1 MQPQGLR
8 RRECG
13 TGLVRS
19 SSARVQALVG
29 IGARQGVGVSQTG
42 TSGVIPGQRAASE
55 LPSHKTPTPP
65 QLTKAVIQNF
75 RLLRETELSF
85 TDDVT
90 LCVGRNNTG
99 KTSLAKLFKLF
110 LTKKDSVLRI
120 EDFSAECYAEFLDA
134 HRLYVAGEKEQARGR
149 IPKVTLTLHI
159 AYDAN
164 CGQYGP
170 LASFIVDLDPDCS
183 EVVIRL
189 TYALKDGAL
198 DVFLSDLVS
207 SADAAPLERLARRIP
222 AHFGLSVTAVD
233 PTDDANVRTVDLAD
247 VKKLLKVDFLDAQR
261 GLDDEDRE
269 AAQPIGAIFEKLFTS
284 AKGSKRVEWLE
295 DLATRIDVMLTN
307 TSSDLDISLQEIR
320 TQVAPA
326 LTAFGYPGLGNQEF
340 VTAARLDSR
349 RLLRNFARIHYPGAA
364 GVRFPESYSGL
375 GTRNLVMMLLKL
387 FTYYREHTAQSNELG
402 IHLVFLEEPE
412 AHLHPQMQEVFIQQL
427 LQFPSLF
434 PRLDAQMRA
443 NNPQS
448 VGVTEAAGSGSQN
461 GSPWNAQFVVTT
473 HSAHVANRA
482 RFSNIRYFRKEEEA
496 AEPGDEPRP
505 ARTAIKDLSQ
515 VSRDEKFL
523 LKYLTLTRADLY
535 FADKAILV
543 EGASERVFV
552 PAAEEKLAAR
562 KPDTA
567 LSHQYVTLMEVGGAY
582 AHKFYPLLRILGIPT
597 LIITDLDPIDASSPK
612 TRKCSVSEG
621 GHTSNQSIRAWFDET
636 GETKVAE
643 LLRRAEA
650 DAPVAANLCLA
661 YQVPEQPG
669 DPCGRT
675 FEDAFVLANP
685 TLFGLSRRRATTT
698 NASLEKRARDKVD
711 GKGSKV
717 DFALEHVLGEH
728 DWEVPK
734 YIRRGLEWLMA
745 QDGTATKTDDE

>member
-1 MQPQGLR
+1 M
-8 RRECG
+8 
-13 TGLVRS
+13 
-19 SSARVQALVG
+19 
-29 IGARQGVGVSQTG
+29 
-42 TSGVIPGQRAASE
+42 
-55 LPSHKTPTPP
+55 
-65 QLTKAVIQNF
+65 
-75 RLLRETELSF
+75 LRETELSF
-85 TDDVT
+85 ADDVT

-110 LTKKDSVLRI
+110 LAKKDTALRL

-134 HRLYVAGEKEQARGR
+134 HRFYAAGEKNQARGR
-149 IPKVTLTLHI
+149 VPYVALTLHI
-159 AYDAN
+159 AYDAD

-170 LASFIVDLDPDCS
+170 LAPFIVDLDPDCT
-183 EVVIRL
+183 EVVFRFA
-189 TYALKDGAL
+189 YALKGNAL
-198 DVFLSDLVS
+198 DAFLGDLVG
-207 SADAAPLERLARRIP
+207 SADTLPLERLARRLP

-233 PTDDANVRTVDLAD
+233 PTDESNVRAVDLAD
-247 VKKLLKVDFLDAQR
+247 VKKLIRMDFLDAQR

-269 AAQPIGAIFEKLFTS
+269 AAQPIGAIFEQLFTS
-284 AKGSKRVEWLE
+284 AKGSKRVEWLDE
-295 DLATRIDVMLTN
+295 LATRIDGMLAN
-307 TSSDLDISLQEIR
+307 TSSGLDVSLQEIR

-326 LTAFGYPGLGNQEF
+326 LAAFGYPGLGNQEF
-340 VTAARLDSR
+340 ETAARLDSR

-387 FTYYREHTAQSNELG
+387 FTYYREHTAKSHEMG

-412 AHLHPQMQEVFIQQL
+412 AHLHPQMQEVFIRQL

-443 NNPQS
+443 NRPQS
-448 VGVTEAAGSGSQN
+448 VGMQEVAGSGGEN
-461 GSPWNAQFVVTT
+461 VLPWNAQFVVTT
-473 HSAHVANRA
+473 HSAHVANRTP
-482 RFSNIRYFRKEEEA
+482 FSNIRYFRKEEEA
-496 AEPGDEPRP
+496 AEPGSEPRP
-505 ARTAIKDLSQ
+505 ARTAIKDLSV
-515 VSRDEKFL
+515 VSSDERFL

-535 FADKAILV
+535 FADKAVLV

-562 KPDTA
+562 NPDTA
-567 LSHQYVTLMEVGGAY
+567 VSPQYVTLMEVGGAY
-582 AHKFYPLLRILGIPT
+582 AHKFYPLLRILGIPS
-597 LIITDLDPIDASSPK
+597 LIITDLDPVDTSADK
-612 TRKCSVSEG
+612 TRKCTVSEG
-621 GHTSNQSIRAWFDET
+621 GHTSNQSIRAWFVET

-643 LLRRAEA
+643 LLRLAEA
-650 DAPVAANLCLA
+650 DPPTTANLCLA
-661 YQVPEQPG
+661 YQVPERPG

-685 TLFGLSRRRATTT
+685 TLYGLSRRSAT
-698 NASLEKRARDKVD
+698 NARLEKRARDKVD

-717 DFALEHVLGEH
+717 DFALKHVLGED

-745 QDGTATKTDDE
+745 QDGAATKTDDK

>member
-1 MQPQGLR
+1 MIR
-8 RRECG
+8 
-13 TGLVRS
+13 
-19 SSARVQALVG
+19 
-29 IGARQGVGVSQTG
+29 
-42 TSGVIPGQRAASE
+42 
-55 LPSHKTPTPP
+55 
-65 QLTKAVIQNF
+65 NF

-85 TDDVT
+85 TDEVT

-110 LTKKDSVLRI
+110 MAKKDAALRI
-120 EDFSAECYAEFLDA
+120 EDFSADCYAEFLDA
-134 HRLYVAGEKEQARGR
+134 HRLYVKGETEQARGR
-149 IPKVTLTLHI
+149 IPKVSLTLHI
-159 AYDAN
+159 AYDAD

-170 LASFIVDLDPDCS
+170 LAPFVVDLDPGCS
-183 EVVIRL
+183 EIVITF
-189 TYALKDGAL
+189 TYALKSGAL
-198 DVFLSDLVS
+198 DAFLGDLVGGE
-207 SADAAPLERLARRIP
+207 SAAALEQIARRIP
-222 AHFGLSVTAVD
+222 AQFGLSVKAVD
-233 PTDDANVRTVDLAD
+233 PTDDTNVRAVDLAD
-247 VKKLLKVDFLDAQR
+247 VHKLVKVDFLDAQR

-269 AAQPIGAIFEKLFTS
+269 ASQPIGAIFEKLFTS

-295 DLATRIDVMLTN
+295 DLATRIDVMLAN
-307 TSSDLDISLQEIR
+307 TSSDLDSSLQQIR

-326 LTAFGYPGLGNQEF
+326 LTSFGYPGLGNQEF

-349 RLLRNFARIHYPGAA
+349 RLLRNFARIHYPGTA

-387 FTYYREHTAQSNELG
+387 FTYYRDYTVRSHELG

-427 LQFPSLF
+427 LQFSSLF

-443 NNPQS
+443 NGPGQPA
-448 VGVTEAAGSGSQN
+448 VTEVTDSGSGN
-461 GSPWNAQFVVTT
+461 ESPWHAQFVVTT

-482 RFSNIRYFRKEEEA
+482 RFSNIRYFRKEGEA

-515 VSRDEKFL
+515 VSHDEKFL
-523 LKYLTLTRADLY
+523 LKYLHLTRADLY

-552 PAAEEKLAAR
+552 PAAQEKLAER
-562 KPDTA
+562 KPETS
-567 LSHQYVTLMEVGGAY
+567 LPPQYVTLMEVGGAY

-597 LIITDLDPIDASSPK
+597 LVITDLDPVDKSSPK
-612 TRKCSVSEG
+612 ARKCTVSEG
-621 GHTSNQSIRAWFDET
+621 GHTSNHSIRAWSDET
-636 GETKVAE
+636 GEAKVAE
-643 LLRRAEA
+643 LLTRAET
-650 DAPVAANLCLA
+650 APLIAGNLCLA

-669 DPCGRT
+669 EPCGRT

-698 NASLEKRARDKVD
+698 NVSLEKRARDKVE
-711 GKGSKV
+711 GKASKV

-728 DWEVPK
+728 DWKVPK
-734 YIRRGLEWLMA
+734 YIRRGLEWLTA
-745 QDGTATKTDDE
+745 QDGTSAKTEDA

>member
-1 MQPQGLR
+1 M
-8 RRECG
+8 
-13 TGLVRS
+13 
-19 SSARVQALVG
+19 
-29 IGARQGVGVSQTG
+29 SQTS
-42 TSGVIPGQRAASE
+42 TSGAIPGQRAALNE
-55 LPSHKTPTPP
+55 LPDHKTPVPP
-65 QLTKAVIQNF
+65 HLTKAVIRNF

-110 LTKKDSVLRI
+110 LAKKDSVIRL

-134 HRLYVAGEKEQARGR
+134 HRLYMTGEKEQANGR

-170 LASFIVDLDPDCS
+170 LSSFIVDLDPDCS
-183 EVVIRL
+183 EVVIRF
-189 TYALKDGAL
+189 TYALRDSAL
-198 DVFLSDLVS
+198 DAFLGDLVNS
-207 SADAAPLERLARRIP
+207 EDTALLEQLARRISS
-222 AHFGLSVTAVD
+222 HFGLSVTAVD
-233 PTDDANVRTVDLAD
+233 PIDDTNVRKVELAD
-247 VKKLLKVDFLDAQR
+247 VKKLLRVDFLDAQR

-269 AAQPIGAIFEKLFTS
+269 AAQPIGAIFENLFTS
-284 AKGSKRVEWLE
+284 AKGGKRVEWLE
-295 DLATRIDVMLTN
+295 DLAKRIDKMLTK
-307 TSSDLDISLQEIR
+307 TSSSLDVSLQEIR

-387 FTYYREHTAQSNELG
+387 FTYYREHTAQPNELG

-427 LQFPSLF
+427 LQFPTLF
-434 PRLDAQMRA
+434 PRLDSQMRA
-443 NNPQS
+443 NGPQS
-448 VGVTEAAGSGSQN
+448 VGMTDTIGSDNEN

-473 HSAHVANRA
+473 HSAHVANRT
-482 RFSNIRYFRKEEEA
+482 RFSNIRYFRKEEEPA
-496 AEPGDEPRP
+496 DPGGEPRL
-505 ARTAIKDLSQ
+505 ARTVIKDLSQ
-515 VSRDEKFL
+515 VSGDQKFL

-543 EGASERVFV
+543 EGASERIFV
-552 PAAEEKLAAR
+552 PAAEEKLTAQNLE
-562 KPDTA
+562 TA

-597 LIITDLDPIDASSPK
+597 LIITDLDPMKESGSDS
-612 TRKCSVSEG
+612 RKCTVSEG
-621 GHTSNQSIRAWFDET
+621 GHTSNQSIQKWFKERGET
-636 GETKVAE
+636 KEGGETKVAK
-643 LLRRAEA
+643 LLSRAEA

-669 DPCGRT
+669 GPCGRT

-685 TLFGLSRRRATTT
+685 ALFGLSTRRAMTT
-698 NASLEKRARDKVD
+698 NASLEKRAHNKVD

-717 DFALEHVLGEH
+717 DFALKYVLGEYQ
-728 DWEVPK
+728 WEVPK
-734 YIRRGLEWLMA
+734 YIKRGLEWLMK
-745 QDGTATKTDDE
+745 QDGTTTKTDDE